1 MGHHTVVTRAKH
13 EVYMKSTLKL
23 CPFCHYTNS
32 ISHMVH
38 VHVRRHFETA
48 VRYKDFFI
56 VKCSN
61 QCREKA
67 HFHCCFCEN
76 TVINKSQLMTHIL
89 SHHEPCVEPGVTSD
103 MHIENVM
110 NKDTV
115 GLSIQH
121 ECSSVAQR
129 FGAESCIRESPALK
143 VERFCDTAKRQD
155 PTSTTSASSNK
166 GAAVNPQSY
175 NTVDPA
181 ACSQIRHHLKS
192 THHSVTSHKPFWAV
206 EDMLPDKAVWGQQ
219 LPEHLQKMI
228 LNCCLRIIEHIA
240 FCRDISVYVANSYV
254 VATWL
259 PPLSCFPEL
268 SLPANVS
275 QTDLVVLPA
284 WVPGHWL
291 LCEHC
296 KTH

>member
-1 MGHHTVVTRAKH
+1 
-13 EVYMKSTLKL
+13 
-23 CPFCHYTNS
+23 
-32 ISHMVH
+32 
-38 VHVRRHFETA
+38 
-48 VRYKDFFI
+48 
-56 VKCSN
+56 
-61 QCREKA
+61 
-67 HFHCCFCEN
+67 
-76 TVINKSQLMTHIL
+76 MTHIL

-219 LPEHLQKMI
+219 LPEHLQKMVVSVLDPNSDPKERIVSVGSTVLLRSDFLSLGLSEGVEATI